1 MGSRPASATSGR
13 EAARTVLSGH
23 AVAASDRS
31 KPVSELR
38 EAARDARVEK
48 SPGARTRS
56 AAFRVEIHKKFALS
70 AAFVVLA
77 VVGLVNARSA
87 PNGHPGLV
95 IAASCLVDVVYFV
108 LLTSG
113 ETLAEARVMSPAIGV
128 RSANVLLLAAALLLG
143 WRRANRTRLRR
154 SLDGSAPRVSVR
166 AAHAR
171 PRSRNRQLMA

>member
-1 MGSRPASATSGR
+1 MVLIASSVIAALTLVDATQKEPRANDGLATVPSGD
-13 EAARTVLSGH
+13 

-48 SPGARTRS
+48 SPDARTRS

-77 VVGLVNARSA
+77 VVGLVIARSA
-87 PNGHPGLV
+87 PNGHPGLLV
-95 IAASCLVDVVYFV
+95 AASCLVDVVYFV

-113 ETLAEARVMSPAIGV
+113 ETLAEARVVSLAIGV
-128 RSANVLLLAAALLLG
+128 WSANVLLLAVALLVG
-143 WRRANRTRLRR
+143 GRE
-154 SLDGSAPRVSVR
+154 
-166 AAHAR
+166 
-171 PRSRNRQLMA
+171 RSRTASPAG